1 MAKQM
6 IYGEEAR
13 KKLLDGIT
21 AATDAI
27 KVTLGPKARTVV
39 LDKSFGSP
47 TIINDGVTIAKDI
60 ELPDPY
66 ENMGAQLV
74 KEVASK
80 AQDNAGDGT
89 STAAILAQSLSSYG
103 LRNVSA
109 GMSPVNLKSGFDKA
123 IETVV
128 SELKSA
134 SKPVKESGEVIEQV
148 ASISANNDSEI
159 GSLIASAVEKVGHDG
174 IITVEEAKSMETSLK
189 VVEGMEFDK
198 GYVSPY
204 MITDREKREAILENP
219 KILLTDH
226 TVSSAQDLIPAL
238 EVAVKQ
244 TKSPLLI
251 ISKDLEGEALATL
264 VLNVASKVVKACAVK
279 APGFGDEQGEQLE
292 DIAILTGGTV
302 VVKDQGSELKDITET
317 HLGTAEKVII
327 GKNKTTLISGGGSKK
342 AIDERVSILKSQ
354 SNVATSKWDKEKL
367 DKRIGRLSGGV
378 AVLEIGAATET
389 EMKEKKG
396 RVDDALSATR
406 AAMAEGVVAGGGV
419 ALLRASDSLEA
430 KVIKN
435 TGNLS
440 AEESVGV
447 KIVKDALAIPA
458 RQIAENAGEDGSVV
472 VSKIREGKGNFG
484 FNARTNT
491 YEDLMKAGVV
501 DPVKV
506 TRNAIQAAGSIAGL
520 VLTTETLVC
529 DIPEENSGMP
539 AMPDMGGMG
548 GMGGM
553 M

>member
-27 KVTLGPKARTVV
+27 KVTLGPKARTVI

-74 KEVASK
+74 KEVAIK

-89 STAAILAQSLSSYG
+89 STAAILAQSLSYYG

-302 VVKDQGSELKDITET
+302 IVKDQGSELKDITEA

-327 GKNKTTLISGGGSKK
+327 GKNKTTLIAGGGSKK

-396 RVDDALSATR
+396 RVDDALNATR

-419 ALLRASDSLEA
+419 ALLRASESLEKLA
-430 KVIKN
+430 GK
-435 TGNLS
+435 LS
-440 AEESVGV
+440 DEESVGV
-447 KIVKDALAIPA
+447 KIVRDALAIPS
-458 RQIAENAGEDGSVV
+458 RQIADNAGEDGSVV

-491 YEDLMKAGVV
+491 YEDLMKAGVI

-520 VLTTETLVC
+520 ILTTETLVC

-548 GMGGM
+548 GMM
-553 M
+553 

>member
-13 KKLLDGIT
+13 KKLLDGINS
-21 AATDAI
+21 ATDAI

-60 ELPDPY
+60 ELPDAY

-123 IETVV
+123 IDTVV
-128 SELKSA
+128 DRLKSA
-134 SKPVKESGEVIEQV
+134 SISVESSEVIEQV
-148 ASISANNDSEI
+148 ASISANNDPEI
-159 GSLIASAVEKVGHDG
+159 GKLIADAVDKVGHDG

-204 MITDREKREAILENP
+204 MITDREKREAVLENP

-226 TVSSAQDLIPAL
+226 TVSAAQDLIPAL

-244 TKSPLLI
+244 SKSPLLI
-251 ISKDLEGEALATL
+251 IAKDVEGEALATL

-302 VVKDQGSELKDITET
+302 LVKDQGSELKDITET
-317 HLGTAEKVII
+317 HLGTADKVII
-327 GKNKTTLISGGGSKK
+327 GKNKTTVISGAGSKK
-342 AIDERVSILKSQ
+342 SIKDRVEILRSQ

-367 DKRIGRLSGGV
+367 DKRVGRLSGGV

-389 EMKEKKG
+389 EMKEKKA
-396 RVDDALSATR
+396 RVDDALNATR
-406 AAMAEGVVAGGGV
+406 AAMAEGVVTGGGV
-419 ALLRASDSLEA
+419 ALLRASESLDKLA
-430 KVIKN
+430 GK
-435 TGNLS
+435 LS
-440 AEESVGV
+440 DEESVGV
-447 KIVKDALAIPA
+447 KIVRDALAIPA
-458 RQIAENAGEDGSVV
+458 RQIADNAGEDGSVV
-472 VSKIREGKGNFG
+472 VSKIKEGKGNFG

-520 VLTTETLVC
+520 VLTTETLVS
-529 DIPEENSGMP
+529 DIPEENAGAMP
-539 AMPDMGGMG
+539 PMPDMGGMG

>member
-1 MAKQM
+1 M

-27 KVTLGPKARTVV
+27 KVTLGPKARTVI

-74 KEVASK
+74 KEVAIK

-89 STAAILAQSLSSYG
+89 STAAILAQSLSYYG

-226 TVSSAQDLIPAL
+226 TISSAQDLIPAL

-302 VVKDQGSELKDITET
+302 IVKDQGSELKDITEA

-327 GKNKTTLISGGGSKK
+327 GKNNTTLISGGGSKK

-396 RVDDALSATR
+396 RVDDALNATR

-419 ALLRASDSLEA
+419 ALLRASESLEKLA
-430 KVIKN
+430 GK
-435 TGNLS
+435 LS
-440 AEESVGV
+440 DEESVGV
-447 KIVKDALAIPA
+447 KIVRDALAIPS
-458 RQIAENAGEDGSVV
+458 RQIADNAGEDGSVV

-520 VLTTETLVC
+520 ILTTETLVC

-548 GMGGM
+548 GMM
-553 M
+553 

>member
-204 MITDREKREAILENP
+204 MITDREKREATLVNP

-244 TKSPLLI
+244 SKKPLLI

-264 VLNVASKVVKACAVK
+264 VLNVVSGHVKACAVK

-302 VVKDQGSELKDITET
+302 IVKDQGSELKDITEA
-317 HLGTAEKVII
+317 HFGTAERVII

-396 RVDDALSATR
+396 RVDDALNATR

-419 ALLRASDSLEA
+419 ALLRASESLEKLA
-430 KVIKN
+430 GK
-435 TGNLS
+435 LS
-440 AEESVGV
+440 DEESVGV
-447 KIVKDALAIPA
+447 KIVRDALAIPS
-458 RQIAENAGEDGSVV
+458 RQIADNAGEDGSVV

>member
-1 MAKQM
+1 M

-21 AATDAI
+21 TATDAI
-27 KVTLGPKARTVV
+27 KVTLGPKARTVI

-74 KEVASK
+74 KEVAIK

-89 STAAILAQSLSSYG
+89 STAAILAQSLSYYG

-109 GMSPVNLKSGFDKA
+109 GMSPVNLRSGFDKA
-123 IETVV
+123 IEMVV

-226 TVSSAQDLIPAL
+226 TISSAQDLIPAL

-302 VVKDQGSELKDITET
+302 IVKDQGSELKDITEA

-396 RVDDALSATR
+396 RVDDALNATR

-419 ALLRASDSLEA
+419 ALLRASESLEKLA
-430 KVIKN
+430 
-435 TGNLS
+435 GELS
-440 AEESVGV
+440 DEESVGV
-447 KIVKDALAIPA
+447 KIVRDALAIPS
-458 RQIAENAGEDGSVV
+458 RQIADNAGEDGSVV

-491 YEDLMKAGVV
+491 YEDLMKAGVI

-520 VLTTETLVC
+520 ILTTETLIC

-548 GMGGM
+548 GMM
-553 M
+553 

>member
-74 KEVASK
+74 KEVAIK

-302 VVKDQGSELKDITET
+302 IVKDQGSELKDITEA

-396 RVDDALSATR
+396 RVDDALNATR

-419 ALLRASDSLEA
+419 ALLRASESLEKLA
-430 KVIKN
+430 GK
-435 TGNLS
+435 LS
-440 AEESVGV
+440 DEESVGV
-447 KIVKDALAIPA
+447 KIVRDALAIPS
-458 RQIAENAGEDGSVV
+458 RQIADNAGEDGSVV

>member
-1 MAKQM
+1 M

-13 KKLLDGIT
+13 KKLLEGIS
-21 AATDAI
+21 AAADAI

-60 ELPDPY
+60 ELPDAY

-89 STAAILAQSLSSYG
+89 STAAVLAQALSSYG

-128 SELKSA
+128 ADLKKA
-134 SKPVKESGEVIEQV
+134 SKPVESGEVIKQV

-159 GSLIASAVEKVGHDG
+159 GTLIADAVEKVGHDG

-204 MITDREKREAILENP
+204 MVTDREKREAVLENP
-219 KILLTDH
+219 KILYTDH
-226 TVSSAQDLIPAL
+226 TVSAAQDLIPAL

-244 TKSPLLI
+244 SKSPLLI
-251 ISKDLEGEALATL
+251 VAKDVEGEALATL

-292 DIAILTGGTV
+292 DLAILTGGTV
-302 VVKDQGSELKDITET
+302 LVKDQGAELKEITEA

-327 GKNKTTLISGGGSKK
+327 GKNKTTIISGGGSKK
-342 AIDERVSILKSQ
+342 AIEDRVGILRSQ
-354 SNVATSKWDKEKL
+354 SNVASSKWDKEKL

-389 EMKEKKG
+389 EMKEKKA
-396 RVDDALSATR
+396 RVDDALNATR

-419 ALLRASDSLEA
+419 ALLRASQSLDKMA
-430 KVIKN
+430 SK
-435 TGNLS
+435 LS
-440 AEESVGV
+440 DEESVGV
-447 KIVKDALAIPA
+447 RIVRDALAIPA

-472 VSKIREGKGNFG
+472 VSKIREQKGNFG

-491 YEDLMKAGVV
+491 YEDLMEAGVV

-520 VLTTETLVC
+520 VLTTETLVS
-529 DIPEENSGMP
+529 DIPEEGCLLYTSPSPRDRIRSRMP
-539 AMPDMGGMG
+539 SSA
-548 GMGGM
+548 
-553 M
+553 

>member
-1 MAKQM
+1 M

-27 KVTLGPKARTVV
+27 KVTLGPKARTVI

-74 KEVASK
+74 KEVAIK

-89 STAAILAQSLSSYG
+89 STAAILAQSLSYYG

-302 VVKDQGSELKDITET
+302 IVKDQGSELKDITEA

-396 RVDDALSATR
+396 RVDDALNATR

-419 ALLRASDSLEA
+419 ALLRASESLEKLA
-430 KVIKN
+430 GK
-435 TGNLS
+435 LS
-440 AEESVGV
+440 DEESVGV
-447 KIVKDALAIPA
+447 KIVRDALAIPS
-458 RQIAENAGEDGSVV
+458 RQIADNAGEDGSVV

-491 YEDLMKAGVV
+491 YEDLMKAGIV

-520 VLTTETLVC
+520 ILTTETLVC

>member
-13 KKLLDGIT
+13 KKLLEGIS
-21 AATDAI
+21 AAADAI

-60 ELPDPY
+60 ELPDAY

-89 STAAILAQSLSSYG
+89 STAAVLAQALSSYG

-123 IETVV
+123 IEAVV
-128 SELKSA
+128 ADLKKA
-134 SKPVKESGEVIEQV
+134 SKPVESGEVIKQV

-159 GSLIASAVEKVGHDG
+159 GTLIADAVEKVGHDG
-174 IITVEEAKSMETSLK
+174 IITVEEAKSMETNLK

-204 MITDREKREAILENP
+204 MITDREKREAVLENP
-219 KILLTDH
+219 KILFTDH
-226 TVSSAQDLIPAL
+226 TVSAAQDLIPAL

-244 TKSPLLI
+244 SKSPLLI
-251 ISKDLEGEALATL
+251 VSKDLEGEALATL

-292 DIAILTGGTV
+292 DLAILTGGTV
-302 VVKDQGSELKDITET
+302 LVKDQGAELKEITEA

-327 GKNKTTLISGGGSKK
+327 GKNKTTIISGAGSKK
-342 AIDERVSILKSQ
+342 AIDDRVGILRSQ
-354 SNVATSKWDKEKL
+354 ANVASSKWDKEKL

-389 EMKEKKG
+389 EMKEKKA
-396 RVDDALSATR
+396 RVDDALNATR

-419 ALLRASDSLEA
+419 ALLRASQSLDKMASKLSDEEA
-430 KVIKN
+430 
-435 TGNLS
+435 
-440 AEESVGV
+440 VGV
-447 KIVKDALAIPA
+447 RIVRDALAIPA

-472 VSKIREGKGNFG
+472 VSKIREEKGNFG

-520 VLTTETLVC
+520 VLTTETLVS
-529 DIPEENSGMP
+529 DIPDENGGAMP

-553 M
+553 DGMM

>member
-27 KVTLGPKARTVV
+27 KVTLGPKARTVI

-74 KEVASK
+74 KEVAIK

-89 STAAILAQSLSSYG
+89 STAAILAQSLSYYG

-159 GSLIASAVEKVGHDG
+159 GSLIASAVEKVGHVG

-302 VVKDQGSELKDITET
+302 IVKDQGSELKDITEA

-327 GKNKTTLISGGGSKK
+327 GKNKTTLIAGGGSKK

-396 RVDDALSATR
+396 RVDDALNATR

-419 ALLRASDSLEA
+419 ALLRASESLEKLA
-430 KVIKN
+430 GK
-435 TGNLS
+435 LS
-440 AEESVGV
+440 DEESVGV
-447 KIVKDALAIPA
+447 KIVRDALAIPS
-458 RQIAENAGEDGSVV
+458 RQIADNAGEDGSVV

-520 VLTTETLVC
+520 ILTTETLVC

>member
-1 MAKQM
+1 M

-13 KKLLDGIT
+13 KKLLDGINS
-21 AATDAI
+21 ATDAI

-60 ELPDPY
+60 ELPDAY

-123 IETVV
+123 IGTVV
-128 SELKSA
+128 DQLKSA
-134 SKPVKESGEVIEQV
+134 SISVESSEVIEQV
-148 ASISANNDSEI
+148 ASISANNDPEI
-159 GSLIASAVEKVGHDG
+159 GKLIADAVDKVGHDG

-204 MITDREKREAILENP
+204 MITDREKREAVLENP

-226 TVSSAQDLIPAL
+226 TVSAAQDLIPAL

-244 TKSPLLI
+244 SKSPLLI
-251 ISKDLEGEALATL
+251 VAKDVEGEALATL

-302 VVKDQGSELKDITET
+302 LVKDQGSELKDITEA
-317 HLGTAEKVII
+317 HLGTAEKIII
-327 GKNKTTLISGGGSKK
+327 GKNKTTVISGGGSKK
-342 AIDERVSILKSQ
+342 SINDRVEILRSQ

-367 DKRIGRLSGGV
+367 DKRVGRLSGGV

-389 EMKEKKG
+389 EMKEKKA
-396 RVDDALSATR
+396 RVDDALNATR
-406 AAMAEGVVAGGGV
+406 AAMAEGVVTGGGV
-419 ALLRASDSLEA
+419 ALLRASESLDKLA
-430 KVIKN
+430 GK
-435 TGNLS
+435 LS
-440 AEESVGV
+440 DEESVGV
-447 KIVKDALAIPA
+447 KIVRDALAIPA
-458 RQIAENAGEDGSVV
+458 RQIADNAGEDGSVV
-472 VSKIREGKGNFG
+472 VSKIKEGKGNFG

-520 VLTTETLVC
+520 VLTTETLVS
-529 DIPEENSGMP
+529 DIPEENAGAMP
-539 AMPDMGGMG
+539 PMPDMGGMG

>member
-21 AATDAI
+21 IATDAI
-27 KVTLGPKARTVV
+27 KVTLGPKARTVI

-74 KEVASK
+74 KEVAIK

-89 STAAILAQSLSSYG
+89 STAAILAQSLSYYG

-109 GMSPVNLKSGFDKA
+109 GMSPVNLRSGFDKA
-123 IETVV
+123 IEMVV

-226 TVSSAQDLIPAL
+226 TISSAQDLIPAL

-302 VVKDQGSELKDITET
+302 IVKDQGSELKEITEA

-396 RVDDALSATR
+396 RVDDALNATR

-419 ALLRASDSLEA
+419 ALLRASESLEKLA
-430 KVIKN
+430 
-435 TGNLS
+435 GELS
-440 AEESVGV
+440 DEESVGV
-447 KIVKDALAIPA
+447 KIVRDALAIPS
-458 RQIAENAGEDGSVV
+458 RQIADNAGEDGSVV

-491 YEDLMKAGVV
+491 YEDLMKAGVI

-520 VLTTETLVC
+520 ILTTETLIC

-548 GMGGM
+548 GMM
-553 M
+553 

>member
-1 MAKQM
+1 M

-74 KEVASK
+74 KEVAIK

-89 STAAILAQSLSSYG
+89 STAAILAQSLSYYG

-302 VVKDQGSELKDITET
+302 IVKDQGSELKDITEA

-396 RVDDALSATR
+396 RVDDALNATR

-419 ALLRASDSLEA
+419 ALLRASESLEKLA
-430 KVIKN
+430 GK
-435 TGNLS
+435 LS
-440 AEESVGV
+440 DEESVGV
-447 KIVKDALAIPA
+447 KIVRDALAIPS
-458 RQIAENAGEDGSVV
+458 RQIADNAGEDGSVV

>member
-6 IYGEEAR
+6 IYGEDAR
-13 KKLLDGIT
+13 KKLLDGINS
-21 AATDAI
+21 ATDAI

-60 ELPDPY
+60 ELPDAY
-66 ENMGAQLV
+66 ENMGAQLI

-89 STAAILAQSLSSYG
+89 STAAILAQSLSAYG

-128 SELKSA
+128 GELKAA
-134 SKPVKESGEVIEQV
+134 SIPVKSGEVIEQV

-159 GSLIASAVEKVGHDG
+159 GKLVADAVDKVGQDG

-204 MITDREKREAILENP
+204 MITDREKREAVLENP

-226 TVSSAQDLIPAL
+226 TVSAAQDLIPAL

-244 TKSPLLI
+244 SKSPLLI
-251 ISKDLEGEALATL
+251 VSKDVEGEALATL

-302 VVKDQGSELKDITET
+302 LVKDQGSELKDITES

-327 GKNKTTLISGGGSKK
+327 GKNKTTLIAGGGSKK
-342 AIDERVSILKSQ
+342 AINDRVDILRSQ

-378 AVLEIGAATET
+378 AVLEIGAGTET
-389 EMKEKKG
+389 EMKEKKA
-396 RVDDALSATR
+396 RVDDALNSTR

-419 ALLRASDSLEA
+419 ALLRASDGLEA

-435 TGNLS
+435 TGKLS
-440 AEESVGV
+440 DEESVGV
-447 KIVKDALAIPA
+447 RIVKDALAIPA

-472 VSKIREGKGNFG
+472 VSKIKEAKANFG

-506 TRNAIQAAGSIAGL
+506 TRHAIQAAGSIAGL
-520 VLTTETLVC
+520 VLTTETLVS
-529 DIPEENSGMP
+529 DIPEEKSSMP
-539 AMPDMGGMG
+539 DMPDMGGMG

>member
-13 KKLLDGIT
+13 KKLLDGINS
-21 AATDAI
+21 ATDAI

-60 ELPDPY
+60 ELPDAY

-123 IETVV
+123 IGTVV
-128 SELKSA
+128 DQLKSA
-134 SKPVKESGEVIEQV
+134 SISVESSEVIEQV
-148 ASISANNDSEI
+148 ASISANNDPEI
-159 GSLIASAVEKVGHDG
+159 GKLIADAVDKVGHDG

-204 MITDREKREAILENP
+204 MITDREKREAVLENP

-226 TVSSAQDLIPAL
+226 TVSAAQDLIPAL

-244 TKSPLLI
+244 SKAPLLI
-251 ISKDLEGEALATL
+251 IAKDVEGEALATL

-302 VVKDQGSELKDITET
+302 LVKDQGSELKDITEA
-317 HLGTAEKVII
+317 HLGTAEKIII
-327 GKNKTTLISGGGSKK
+327 GKNKTTVISGGGSKK
-342 AIDERVSILKSQ
+342 SINDRVEILRSQ

-367 DKRIGRLSGGV
+367 DKRVGRLSGGV

-389 EMKEKKG
+389 EMKEKKA
-396 RVDDALSATR
+396 RVDDALNATR
-406 AAMAEGVVAGGGV
+406 AAMAEGGVTGGGV
-419 ALLRASDSLEA
+419 ALLRASESLDKLA
-430 KVIKN
+430 GK
-435 TGNLS
+435 LS
-440 AEESVGV
+440 DEESVGV
-447 KIVKDALAIPA
+447 KIVRDALAIPA
-458 RQIAENAGEDGSVV
+458 RQIAHNAGEDGSVV
-472 VSKIREGKGNFG
+472 VSKIKEGKGNFG

-520 VLTTETLVC
+520 VLTTETLVS
-529 DIPEENSGMP
+529 DIPEENAG
-539 AMPDMGGMG
+539 AMPPMPPN
-548 GMGGM
+548 
-553 M
+553 

>member
-27 KVTLGPKARTVV
+27 KVTLGPKARTVI

-74 KEVASK
+74 KEVAIK

-89 STAAILAQSLSSYG
+89 STAAILAQSLSYYG

-396 RVDDALSATR
+396 RVDDALNATR

-419 ALLRASDSLEA
+419 ALLRASESLEKLA
-430 KVIKN
+430 GK
-435 TGNLS
+435 LS
-440 AEESVGV
+440 DEESVGV
-447 KIVKDALAIPA
+447 KIVRDALAIPS
-458 RQIAENAGEDGSVV
+458 RQIADNAGEDGSVV

-491 YEDLMKAGVV
+491 YEDLMKAGIV

-520 VLTTETLVC
+520 ILTTETLVC

>member
-21 AATDAI
+21 TATDAI
-27 KVTLGPKARTVV
+27 KVTLGPKARTVI

-74 KEVASK
+74 KEVAIK

-89 STAAILAQSLSSYG
+89 STAAILAQSLSYYG

-109 GMSPVNLKSGFDKA
+109 GMSPVNLRSGFDKA
-123 IETVV
+123 IEMVV

-226 TVSSAQDLIPAL
+226 TISSAQDLIPAL

-302 VVKDQGSELKDITET
+302 IVKDQGSELKDITEA

-396 RVDDALSATR
+396 RVDDALNATR

-419 ALLRASDSLEA
+419 ALLRASESLEKLA
-430 KVIKN
+430 
-435 TGNLS
+435 GELS
-440 AEESVGV
+440 DEESVGV
-447 KIVKDALAIPA
+447 KIVRDALAIPS
-458 RQIAENAGEDGSVV
+458 RQIADNAGEDGSVV

-520 VLTTETLVC
+520 ILTTETLVC

-548 GMGGM
+548 GMM
-553 M
+553 

>member
-1 MAKQM
+1 M

-74 KEVASK
+74 KEVAIK

-89 STAAILAQSLSSYG
+89 STAAILAQSLSYYG

-302 VVKDQGSELKDITET
+302 VVKDQGSELKDITEA

-396 RVDDALSATR
+396 RVDDALNATR

-419 ALLRASDSLEA
+419 ALLRASESLEKLA
-430 KVIKN
+430 GK
-435 TGNLS
+435 LS
-440 AEESVGV
+440 DEESVGV
-447 KIVKDALAIPA
+447 KIVRDALAIPS
-458 RQIAENAGEDGSVV
+458 RQIADNAGEDGSVV

>member
-21 AATDAI
+21 TATDAI
-27 KVTLGPKARTVV
+27 KVTLGPKARTVI

-74 KEVASK
+74 KEVAIK

-89 STAAILAQSLSSYG
+89 STAAILAQSLSYYG

-109 GMSPVNLKSGFDKA
+109 GMSPVNLRSGFDKA
-123 IETVV
+123 IEMVV

-226 TVSSAQDLIPAL
+226 TISSAQDLIPAL

-302 VVKDQGSELKDITET
+302 IVKDQGSELKDITEA

-396 RVDDALSATR
+396 RVDDALNATR

-419 ALLRASDSLEA
+419 ALLRASESLEKLA
-430 KVIKN
+430 
-435 TGNLS
+435 GELS
-440 AEESVGV
+440 DEESVGV
-447 KIVKDALAIPA
+447 KIVRDALAIPS
-458 RQIAENAGEDGSVV
+458 RQIADNAGEDGSVV

-520 VLTTETLVC
+520 ILTTETLIC
-529 DIPEENSGMP
+529 DIPEENSRMP

>member
-27 KVTLGPKARTVV
+27 KVTLGPKARTVI

-74 KEVASK
+74 KEVAIK

-89 STAAILAQSLSSYG
+89 STAAILAQSLSYYG

-123 IETVV
+123 IEMVV

-302 VVKDQGSELKDITET
+302 IVKDQGSELKDITEA

-378 AVLEIGAATET
+378 AILEIGAATET

-396 RVDDALSATR
+396 RVDDALNATR

-419 ALLRASDSLEA
+419 ALLRASESLEKLA
-430 KVIKN
+430 GK
-435 TGNLS
+435 LS
-440 AEESVGV
+440 DEESVGV
-447 KIVKDALAIPA
+447 KIVRDALAIPS
-458 RQIAENAGEDGSVV
+458 RQIADNAGEDGSVV

-520 VLTTETLVC
+520 ILTTETLVC

-548 GMGGM
+548 GMM
-553 M
+553 

>member
-1 MAKQM
+1 M

-27 KVTLGPKARTVV
+27 KVTLGPKARTVI

-74 KEVASK
+74 KEVAIK

-89 STAAILAQSLSSYG
+89 STAAILAQSLSYYG

-109 GMSPVNLKSGFDKA
+109 GMSPVNLKRGFDKA

-302 VVKDQGSELKDITET
+302 IVKDQGSELKDITEA

-396 RVDDALSATR
+396 RVDDALNATR

-419 ALLRASDSLEA
+419 ALLRASESLEKLA
-430 KVIKN
+430 
-435 TGNLS
+435 GELS
-440 AEESVGV
+440 DEESVGV
-447 KIVKDALAIPA
+447 KIVRDALAIPS
-458 RQIAENAGEDGSVV
+458 RQIADNAGEDGSVV

-520 VLTTETLVC
+520 ILTTETLVC

>member
-1 MAKQM
+1 M

-13 KKLLDGIT
+13 KKLLDGINS
-21 AATDAI
+21 ATDAI

-60 ELPDPY
+60 ELPDAY

-123 IETVV
+123 IGTVV
-128 SELKSA
+128 DQLKSA
-134 SKPVKESGEVIEQV
+134 SISVESSEVIEQV
-148 ASISANNDSEI
+148 ASISANNDPEI
-159 GSLIASAVEKVGHDG
+159 GKLIADAVDKVGHDG

-189 VVEGMEFDK
+189 VVEGMEFDN

-204 MITDREKREAILENP
+204 MITDREKREAVLENP

-226 TVSSAQDLIPAL
+226 TVSAAQDLIPAL

-244 TKSPLLI
+244 SKSPLLI
-251 ISKDLEGEALATL
+251 IAKDLEGEALATL

-302 VVKDQGSELKDITET
+302 LVKDQGSELKDITEA
-317 HLGTAEKVII
+317 HLGTAEKIII
-327 GKNKTTLISGGGSKK
+327 GKNKTTVISGGGSKK
-342 AIDERVSILKSQ
+342 SINDRVEILRSQ

-367 DKRIGRLSGGV
+367 DKRVGRLSGGV

-389 EMKEKKG
+389 EMKEKKA
-396 RVDDALSATR
+396 RVDDALNATR

-419 ALLRASDSLEA
+419 ALLRASESLDKLA
-430 KVIKN
+430 GK
-435 TGNLS
+435 LS
-440 AEESVGV
+440 DEESVGV
-447 KIVKDALAIPA
+447 RIVRDALAIPA
-458 RQIAENAGEDGSVV
+458 RQIADNAGEDGSVV
-472 VSKIREGKGNFG
+472 VSKIKEGKGNFG

-520 VLTTETLVC
+520 VLTTETLVS
-529 DIPEENSGMP
+529 DIPEENAGAMP
-539 AMPDMGGMG
+539 PMPDMGGMG

>member
-1 MAKQM
+1 M

-74 KEVASK
+74 KEVAIK

-89 STAAILAQSLSSYG
+89 STAAILAQSLSYYG

-302 VVKDQGSELKDITET
+302 VVKDQGSELKDITEA

-342 AIDERVSILKSQ
+342 GIDERVSILKSQ

-396 RVDDALSATR
+396 RVDDALNATR

-419 ALLRASDSLEA
+419 ALLRASESLEKLA
-430 KVIKN
+430 GK
-435 TGNLS
+435 LS
-440 AEESVGV
+440 DEESVGV
-447 KIVKDALAIPA
+447 KIVRDALAIPS
-458 RQIAENAGEDGSVV
+458 RQIADNAGEDGSVV

-520 VLTTETLVC
+520 ILTTETLVC

>member
-1 MAKQM
+1 M

-21 AATDAI
+21 TATDAI
-27 KVTLGPKARTVV
+27 KVTLGPKARTVI

-74 KEVASK
+74 KEVAIK

-89 STAAILAQSLSSYG
+89 STAAILAQSLSYYG

-123 IETVV
+123 IEMVV

-226 TVSSAQDLIPAL
+226 TISSAQDLIPAL

-302 VVKDQGSELKDITET
+302 IVKDQGSELKEITEA

-396 RVDDALSATR
+396 RVDDALNATR

-419 ALLRASDSLEA
+419 ALLRASESLEKLA
-430 KVIKN
+430 
-435 TGNLS
+435 GELS
-440 AEESVGV
+440 DEESVGV
-447 KIVKDALAIPA
+447 KIVRDALAIPS
-458 RQIAENAGEDGSVV
+458 RQIADNAGEDGSVV

-520 VLTTETLVC
+520 ILTTETLVC

-548 GMGGM
+548 GMM
-553 M
+553 

>member
-1 MAKQM
+1 M

-27 KVTLGPKARTVV
+27 KVTLGPKARTVI

-74 KEVASK
+74 KEVAIK

-89 STAAILAQSLSSYG
+89 STAAILAQSLSYYG

-123 IETVV
+123 IEMVV

-226 TVSSAQDLIPAL
+226 TISSAQDLIPAL

-302 VVKDQGSELKDITET
+302 IVKDQGSELKEITEA

-396 RVDDALSATR
+396 RVDDALNATR

-419 ALLRASDSLEA
+419 ALLRASESLEKLA
-430 KVIKN
+430 
-435 TGNLS
+435 GELS
-440 AEESVGV
+440 DEESVGV
-447 KIVKDALAIPA
+447 KIVRDALAIPS
-458 RQIAENAGEDGSVV
+458 RQIADNAGEDGSVV

-491 YEDLMKAGVV
+491 YEDLMKAGVI

-520 VLTTETLVC
+520 ILTTETLIC

>member
-74 KEVASK
+74 KEVAIK

-89 STAAILAQSLSSYG
+89 STAAILAQSLSYYG

-302 VVKDQGSELKDITET
+302 IVKDQGSELKDITEA

-342 AIDERVSILKSQ
+342 AIDGRVSILKSQ

-396 RVDDALSATR
+396 RVDDALNATR

-419 ALLRASDSLEA
+419 ALLRASESLEKLA
-430 KVIKN
+430 GK
-435 TGNLS
+435 LS
-440 AEESVGV
+440 DEESVGV
-447 KIVKDALAIPA
+447 KIVRDALAIPS
-458 RQIAENAGEDGSVV
+458 RQIADNAGEDGSVV

-520 VLTTETLVC
+520 ILTTETLVC

>member
-74 KEVASK
+74 KEVAIK

-89 STAAILAQSLSSYG
+89 STAAILAQSLSYYG

-302 VVKDQGSELKDITET
+302 VVKDQGSELKDITEA

-327 GKNKTTLISGGGSKK
+327 GKNNTTLISGGGSKK

-396 RVDDALSATR
+396 RVDDALNATR

-419 ALLRASDSLEA
+419 ALLRASESLEKLA
-430 KVIKN
+430 GK
-435 TGNLS
+435 LS
-440 AEESVGV
+440 DEESVGV
-447 KIVKDALAIPA
+447 KIVRDALAIPS
-458 RQIAENAGEDGSVV
+458 RQIADNAGEDGSVV

-520 VLTTETLVC
+520 ILTTETLVC

>member
-21 AATDAI
+21 IATDAI
-27 KVTLGPKARTVV
+27 KVTLGPKARTVI

-74 KEVASK
+74 KEVAIK

-89 STAAILAQSLSSYG
+89 STAAILAQSLSYYG

-109 GMSPVNLKSGFDKA
+109 GMSPVNLRSGFDKA
-123 IETVV
+123 IEMVV

-226 TVSSAQDLIPAL
+226 TISSAQDLIPAL

-264 VLNVASKVVKACAVK
+264 VLNVVSGHVKACAVK

-302 VVKDQGSELKDITET
+302 IVKDQGSELKEITEA

-396 RVDDALSATR
+396 RVDDALNATR

-419 ALLRASDSLEA
+419 ALLRASESLEKLA
-430 KVIKN
+430 
-435 TGNLS
+435 GELS
-440 AEESVGV
+440 DEESVGV
-447 KIVKDALAIPA
+447 KIVRDALAIPS
-458 RQIAENAGEDGSVV
+458 RQIADNAGEDGSVV

-491 YEDLMKAGVV
+491 YEDLMKAGVI

-520 VLTTETLVC
+520 ILTTETLIC

-548 GMGGM
+548 GMM
-553 M
+553 

>member
-1 MAKQM
+1 M

-21 AATDAI
+21 TATDAI
-27 KVTLGPKARTVV
+27 KVTLGPKARTVI

-74 KEVASK
+74 KEVAIK

-89 STAAILAQSLSSYG
+89 STAAILAQSLSYYG

-109 GMSPVNLKSGFDKA
+109 GMSPVNLRSGFDKA
-123 IETVV
+123 IEMVV

-226 TVSSAQDLIPAL
+226 TISSAQDLIPAL

-302 VVKDQGSELKDITET
+302 IVKDQGSELKEITEA

-396 RVDDALSATR
+396 RVDDALNATR

-419 ALLRASDSLEA
+419 ALLRASESLEKLA
-430 KVIKN
+430 
-435 TGNLS
+435 GELS
-440 AEESVGV
+440 DEESVGV
-447 KIVKDALAIPA
+447 KIVRDALAIPS
-458 RQIAENAGEDGSVV
+458 RQIADNAGEDGSVV

-520 VLTTETLVC
+520 ILTTETLIC

-548 GMGGM
+548 GMM
-553 M
+553 

>member
-27 KVTLGPKARTVV
+27 KVTLGPKARTVI

-74 KEVASK
+74 KEVAIK

-89 STAAILAQSLSSYG
+89 STAAILAQSLSYYG

-123 IETVV
+123 IEMVV

-226 TVSSAQDLIPAL
+226 TISSAQDLIPAL

-302 VVKDQGSELKDITET
+302 IVKDQGSELKEITEA

-396 RVDDALSATR
+396 RVDDALNATR

-419 ALLRASDSLEA
+419 ALLRASESLEKLA
-430 KVIKN
+430 GK
-435 TGNLS
+435 LS
-440 AEESVGV
+440 DEESVGV
-447 KIVKDALAIPA
+447 KIVRDALAIPS
-458 RQIAENAGEDGSVV
+458 RQIADNAGEDGSVV

-520 VLTTETLVC
+520 ILTTETLIC

-548 GMGGM
+548 GMM
-553 M
+553 

>member
-1 MAKQM
+1 M

-27 KVTLGPKARTVV
+27 KVTLGPKARTVI

-74 KEVASK
+74 KEVAIK

-89 STAAILAQSLSSYG
+89 STAAILAQSLSYYG

-123 IETVV
+123 IEMVV

-302 VVKDQGSELKDITET
+302 IVKDQGSELKDITEA

-396 RVDDALSATR
+396 RVDDALNATR

-419 ALLRASDSLEA
+419 ALLRASESLEKLA
-430 KVIKN
+430 GK
-435 TGNLS
+435 LS
-440 AEESVGV
+440 DEESVGV
-447 KIVKDALAIPA
+447 KIVRDALAIPS
-458 RQIAENAGEDGSVV
+458 RQIADNAGEDGSVV

-491 YEDLMKAGVV
+491 YEDLMKAGVI

-520 VLTTETLVC
+520 ILTTETLVC

-548 GMGGM
+548 GMM
-553 M
+553 

>member
-13 KKLLDGIT
+13 KKLLDGINS
-21 AATDAI
+21 ATDAI

-60 ELPDPY
+60 ELPDAY

-109 GMSPVNLKSGFDKA
+109 GMSPVNLRSGFDKA
-123 IETVV
+123 ISTVV
-128 SELKSA
+128 DELKSA
-134 SKPVKESGEVIEQV
+134 SISVESSEVIEQV

-159 GSLIASAVEKVGHDG
+159 GKLIASAVEKVGHDG

-204 MITDREKREAILENP
+204 MITDREKREAVLENP

-226 TVSSAQDLIPAL
+226 TVSAAQDLIPAL
-238 EVAVKQ
+238 EIAVKQ
-244 TKSPLLI
+244 SKAPLLI
-251 ISKDLEGEALATL
+251 VSKDVEGEALATL

-292 DIAILTGGTV
+292 DIAMLTGGTV
-302 VVKDQGSELKDITET
+302 LVKDQGSELKDITES

-327 GKNKTTLISGGGSKK
+327 GKNKTTVISGGGSKK
-342 AIDERVSILKSQ
+342 SINDRVDILRSQ
-354 SNVATSKWDKEKL
+354 SKVATSKWDKEKL

-389 EMKEKKG
+389 EMKEKKA
-396 RVDDALSATR
+396 RVDDALNATR
-406 AAMAEGVVAGGGV
+406 AAMAEGVVTGGGV
-419 ALLRASDSLEA
+419 ALLRASESLDKLA
-430 KVIKN
+430 G
-435 TGNLS
+435 TLS
-440 AEESVGV
+440 DEESVGV
-447 KIVKDALAIPA
+447 KIVRDALAIPA

-520 VLTTETLVC
+520 VLTTETLVS
-529 DIPEENSGMP
+529 DIPEEGGGAMP

>member
-27 KVTLGPKARTVV
+27 KVTLGPKARTVI

-74 KEVASK
+74 KEVAIK

-89 STAAILAQSLSSYG
+89 STAAILAQSLSYYG

-302 VVKDQGSELKDITET
+302 IVKDQGSELKDITEA

-327 GKNKTTLISGGGSKK
+327 GKNNTTLISGGGSKK

-396 RVDDALSATR
+396 RVDDALNATR

-419 ALLRASDSLEA
+419 ALLRASESLEKLA
-430 KVIKN
+430 GK
-435 TGNLS
+435 LS
-440 AEESVGV
+440 DEESVGV
-447 KIVKDALAIPA
+447 KIVRDALAIPS
-458 RQIAENAGEDGSVV
+458 RQIADNAGEDGSVV

-520 VLTTETLVC
+520 ILTTETLVC

>member
-21 AATDAI
+21 TATDAI
-27 KVTLGPKARTVV
+27 KVTLGPKARTVI

-74 KEVASK
+74 KEVAIK

-89 STAAILAQSLSSYG
+89 STAAILAQSLSYYG

-123 IETVV
+123 IEMVV

-226 TVSSAQDLIPAL
+226 TISSAQDLIPAL

-302 VVKDQGSELKDITET
+302 IVKDQGSELKEITEA

-396 RVDDALSATR
+396 RVDDALNATR

-419 ALLRASDSLEA
+419 ALLRASESLEKLA
-430 KVIKN
+430 
-435 TGNLS
+435 GELS
-440 AEESVGV
+440 DEESVGV
-447 KIVKDALAIPA
+447 KIVRDALAIPS
-458 RQIAENAGEDGSVV
+458 RQIADNAGEDGSVV

-491 YEDLMKAGVV
+491 YEDLMKAGVI

-520 VLTTETLVC
+520 ILTTETLIC

-548 GMGGM
+548 GMM
-553 M
+553 

>member
-74 KEVASK
+74 KEVAIK

-89 STAAILAQSLSSYG
+89 STAAILAQSLSYYG

-302 VVKDQGSELKDITET
+302 IVKDQGSELKDITEA

-396 RVDDALSATR
+396 RVDDALNATR

-419 ALLRASDSLEA
+419 ALLRASESLEKLA
-430 KVIKN
+430 GK
-435 TGNLS
+435 LS
-440 AEESVGV
+440 DEESVGV
-447 KIVKDALAIPA
+447 KIVRDALAIPS
-458 RQIAENAGEDGSVV
+458 RQIADNAGEDGSVV

>member
-21 AATDAI
+21 TATDAI
-27 KVTLGPKARTVV
+27 KVTLGPKARTVI

-74 KEVASK
+74 KEVAIK

-89 STAAILAQSLSSYG
+89 STAAILAQSLSYYG

-109 GMSPVNLKSGFDKA
+109 GMSPVNLRSGFDKA
-123 IETVV
+123 IEMVV

-159 GSLIASAVEKVGHDG
+159 GSLIASAVEKVGHGG

-226 TVSSAQDLIPAL
+226 TISSAQDLIPAL

-302 VVKDQGSELKDITET
+302 IVKDQGSELKDITEA

-396 RVDDALSATR
+396 RVDDALNATR

-419 ALLRASDSLEA
+419 ALLRASESLEKLA
-430 KVIKN
+430 
-435 TGNLS
+435 GELS
-440 AEESVGV
+440 DEESVGV
-447 KIVKDALAIPA
+447 KIVRDALAIPS
-458 RQIAENAGEDGSVV
+458 RQIADNAGEDGSVV

-520 VLTTETLVC
+520 ILTTETLVC

-548 GMGGM
+548 GMM
-553 M
+553 